1 MVRISQ
7 ELRCV
12 FLAAMAA
19 LSFFGTPSRADQAV
33 LYEAA
38 KAEGEVVWYTGL
50 IQKTLIR
57 PMVEAF
63 EAKYPGVKVTIA
75 GGTSPDLLLKVLNE
89 AKAGVYMA
97 DVITPARID
106 KLKQADLLATYA
118 PEVAKDFPTEFK
130 DTGGQWT
137 SLLLY
142 VYGTAINTELV
153 KAGEEPDSLEDYLDP
168 RWKGKLAWAS
178 MLTPVTGPGFAAAIF
193 QRIGEEKGSEY
204 LTKLAAQEMISVP
217 TNQRVV
223 LDQLIAGQYPVA
235 LLMFQHHVFT
245 SAEKGAPVKWIPT
258 DPVIKATEEIVLL
271 KHAPHPNAG
280 KLLLEFV
287 LSEEG
292 AKIISDANYTPARPG
307 AQSNIPV
314 VEQTLAGLPPVIYG
328 PEEADAKLDEWIS
341 IYSKYFR

>member
-1 MVRISQ
+1 MIRMMLA
-7 ELRCV
+7 LRCV
-12 FLAAMAA
+12 LLAALAA
-19 LSFFGTPSRADQAV
+19 FSFSTPSRADEAA

-57 PMVEAF
+57 PMVDAF
-63 EAKYPGVKVTIA
+63 EAKYPGISVTIA

-89 AKAGVYMA
+89 AKAGVYTA
-97 DVITPARID
+97 DLITPARID
-106 KLKQADLLATYA
+106 KLKQADLLATYE
-118 PEVAKDFPTEFK
+118 PEVARDFPAEFK
-130 DTGGQWT
+130 DAGGQWT

-153 KAGEEPDSLEDYLDP
+153 KADEEPDSPEDYLDP
-168 RWKGKLAWAS
+168 RWKGKIAWAS

-193 QRIGEEKGSEY
+193 QRMGEEKGSEY
-204 LTKLAAQEMISVP
+204 LKKLAAQNMISVP

-235 LLMFQHHVFT
+235 LLMFQHHVYT

-307 AQSNIPV
+307 AKSKMPPV
-314 VEQTLAGLPPVIYG
+314 EKTSAGLPPVIYG
-328 PEEADAKLDEWIS
+328 PEEGDAELDEWIS
-341 IYSKYFR
+341 TYSKYFR